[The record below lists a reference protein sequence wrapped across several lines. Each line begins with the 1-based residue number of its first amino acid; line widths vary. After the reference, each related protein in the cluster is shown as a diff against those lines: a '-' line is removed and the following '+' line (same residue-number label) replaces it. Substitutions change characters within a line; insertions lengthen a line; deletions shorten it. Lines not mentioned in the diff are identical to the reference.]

1 MASCRGRVEPAV
13 VQPELRVPGEHE
25 GIFRD
30 IYPEGLAPT
39 AVERVSVWGERPCKF
54 VPLTVCLV
62 AHKKHGCVVVGS
74 WSFEETCH
82 SIGDDV
88 LREYKVEG
96 EVLFLAPSE
105 EMQLQFVTADLGGR
119 RFPRHGVGL
128 VERLPV
134 FPDSNV
140 VGVKRNRRLNL
151 VFSAA

>member
-1 MASCRGRVEPAV
+1 M
-13 VQPELRVPGEHE
+13 
-25 GIFRD
+25 
-30 IYPEGLAPT
+30 Y
-39 AVERVSVWGERPCKF
+39 
-54 VPLTVCLV
+54 
-62 AHKKHGCVVVGS
+62 
-74 WSFEETCH
+74 H
-82 SIGDDV
+82 SIGDDDPFIFLV

-96 EVLFLAPSE
+96 EVLFLAPAE